1 MLYNAEFLSWQEDK
15 READVLFVDYE
26 NVERVAVK
34 DMYVKFRYCR
44 KTSDRS
50 KREAF
55 PCNFLVLIYR
65 QHNPQ

>member
-1 MLYNAEFLSWQEDK
+1 MLYNAEFLSWQDDK

-44 KTSDRS
+44 KTSDCS
-50 KREAF
+50 KRVAF
-55 PCNFLVLIYR
+55 PFNFLVLIYR
-65 QHNPQ
+65 QHHPQ

>member
-1 MLYNAEFLSWQEDK
+1 MLYNAEFLSWQDDK

-44 KTSDRS
+44 KTSDCSMRV
-50 KREAF
+50 AF

-65 QHNPQ
+65 QHHPQ